1 MNVLRRLLA
10 PLLPRL
16 RAECRNGTAR
26 GFGARSRQRV
36 PGRKFAM
43 AAAGLALAGCQAT
56 STEDVLNVAPQ
67 LPVPVQETMGAGPV
81 MVAMLLPRR
90 AAEPA
95 AGRARDFAEG
105 ARLAVGDL
113 GAGLLRVTVY
123 DTAGNAESA
132 AAMAQQAVA
141 GGARLIIISP
151 DAESAAGIAAIK
163 PSGRPPAIA
172 LSGERGSAGL
182 FAFTSDSIDSA
193 IDGARAA
200 IAMKQSRILAVVPEG
215 FSASDRERFSNGVAR
230 NGGKLVGTVAYP
242 PVDAQ
247 IGPALKAEQARF
259 QQANAV
265 AIFGTGRAPAAVA
278 QAIVAQGLGGSIATL
293 VGNSGWPREI
303 HAVPVLDGVLL
314 ALPDPEGPKAIAAR
328 YQAATGRPLSTDA
341 ALAYD
346 AVAIAAGLVRH
357 GGAAGLT
364 TKALTANS
372 GFRGVTGLFRF
383 AKDGSVERRY
393 GIHRIE
399 SGKPVL
405 LSDPRGF

>member
-1 MNVLRRLLA
+1 
-10 PLLPRL
+10 
-16 RAECRNGTAR
+16 
-26 GFGARSRQRV
+26 
-36 PGRKFAM
+36 M

-56 STEDVLNVAPQ
+56 STEDILTVAPQ
-67 LPVPVQETMGAGPV
+67 LPVPAQETIGAGPV
-81 MVAMLLPRR
+81 MVAMLLPRS

-95 AGRARDFAEG
+95 AGRARDFVDG

-113 GAGLLRVTVY
+113 GEGQIRVTVY
-123 DTAGNAESA
+123 DTAGNAA
-132 AAMAQQAVA
+132 NAGAMAEQAIA
-141 GGARLIIISP
+141 GGARLIMIAP
-151 DAESAAGIAAIK
+151 DAESGSRIAAIK
-163 PSGRPPAIA
+163 GARPPVIA
-172 LSGERGSAGL
+172 LSGEGASANL

-200 IAMKQSRILAVVPEG
+200 IAMKQSRVLAVVPDG
-215 FSASDRERFSNGVAR
+215 FAAADRERFARGVAR

-293 VGNSGWPREI
+293 IGNSGWPRELY
-303 HAVPVLDGVLL
+303 AVPVLDGVLL

-328 YQAATGRPLSTDA
+328 YQAAAGRPLSTDA

-357 GGAAGLT
+357 RGATGLT
-364 TKALTANS
+364 AGALTASS

-383 AKDGSVERRY
+383 AKDGAVEHRY
-393 GIHRIE
+393 GIYRIE
-399 SGKPVL
+399 NGKPVL
-405 LSDPRGF
+405 LGNPGGF

>member
-1 MNVLRRLLA
+1 
-10 PLLPRL
+10 
-16 RAECRNGTAR
+16 
-26 GFGARSRQRV
+26 
-36 PGRKFAM
+36 M

-56 STEDVLNVAPQ
+56 STEDILTVAPQ
-67 LPVPVQETMGAGPV
+67 LPVPTQETIGAGPV
-81 MVAMLLPRR
+81 MVAMLLPRS

-95 AGRARDFAEG
+95 AGRARDFVDG

-113 GAGLLRVTVY
+113 GEGQIRVTVY
-123 DTAGNAESA
+123 DTAGNAA
-132 AAMAQQAVA
+132 NAGAMAEQAIA
-141 GGARLIIISP
+141 GGARLIMISP
-151 DAESAAGIAAIK
+151 DAESAARITAIK
-163 PSGRPPAIA
+163 GSARPPVIA
-172 LSGERGSAGL
+172 LSGEGASANL

-200 IAMKQSRILAVVPEG
+200 IAMKQSRVLAVVPDG
-215 FSASDRERFSNGVAR
+215 FAAADRERFARGLAR

-247 IGPALKAEQARF
+247 IGAALKAEQARF

-293 VGNSGWPREI
+293 IGNSGWPRELY
-303 HAVPVLDGVLL
+303 AVPVLDGVLL

-328 YQAATGRPLSTDA
+328 YQAAAGRPLSTDA

-357 GGAAGLT
+357 RGATGLT
-364 TKALTANS
+364 AGALTASS

-383 AKDGSVERRY
+383 AKDGAVEHRY
-393 GIHRIE
+393 GIYRIE
-399 SGKPVL
+399 NGKPVL
-405 LSDPRGF
+405 LGNPGGF